1 MKKLLHLLFVSVPL
15 FTLSFCN
22 SSSGMKDRKDTT
34 GARLKTTNLENKNV
48 AVLELFTSQGC
59 SSCPPADRLV
69 ETYTTKD
76 NVIVL
81 SFHVDYWDKL
91 GWKDP
96 YSSRQYTQRQYDYAD
111 ALHSNVYTPQ
121 LVINGQTE
129 MIGSDAGKIDA
140 TLNKV
145 FGAGADAALSIKAAT
160 PGKGDLKIAFN
171 VSGKTENALLNIA
184 LVEKKTTTQI
194 KAGENG
200 GATLS
205 GNNVVRNFITTGRV
219 KDGDNNASIDIP
231 KDLDLKNCSVVLFL
245 QQKGTHKII
254 AASQLGL

>member
-1 MKKLLHLLFVSVPL
+1 
-15 FTLSFCN
+15 
-22 SSSGMKDRKDTT
+22 MKDRKDATS
-34 GARLKTTNLENKNV
+34 AQLKTTNLENKNV

-140 TLNKV
+140 TLNKL
-145 FGAGADAALSIKAAT
+145 FGAGADAALSIKSAT

-184 LVEKKTTTQI
+184 LVEKKTTTQV

-205 GNNVVRNFITTGRV
+205 GNNVVRNFQTSGSV
-219 KDGDNNASIDIP
+219 KDGDNNSSIDIP
-231 KDLDLKNCSVVLFL
+231 NGLDLNNSSVVLFL

-254 AASQLGL
+254 AASQMNL

>member
-1 MKKLLHLLFVSVPL
+1 MPL

-22 SSSGMKDRKDTT
+22 SLSGMKDRKDIA
-34 GARLKTTNLENKNV
+34 GAASKGINNENKNV

-59 SSCPPADRLV
+59 SSCLPADRLA

-96 YSSRQYTQRQYDYAD
+96 YSSRQYTKRQYDYAD

-140 TLNKV
+140 TLNKL
-145 FGAGADAALSIKAAT
+145 FGEEAGASLYIKSAT
-160 PGKGDLKIAFN
+160 PVKGALKIAFN
-171 VSGKTENALLNIA
+171 VSGKVENAGLNIA
-184 LVEKKTTTQI
+184 LVEKKTSTQI

-200 GATLS
+200 GVTLS
-205 GNNVVRNFITTGRV
+205 GNNVVRNFETSDRV
-219 KDGDNNASIDIP
+219 QEGNNTLSIDIP
-231 KDLDLKNCSVVLFL
+231 NGLDLKNCSVVLFL
-245 QQKGTHKII
+245 QQKATHKII
-254 AASQLGL
+254 ASGQMNL